1 MICLMRFFSMR
12 ANDAQSVK
20 LGGLSLKVLNF
31 CHAMSKASFA
41 VQSFLILGD
50 SMMYLPMSTAKSC
63 LLVLTRAVVTASS
76 IT

>member
-12 ANDAQSVK
+12 TKDTQSEK
-20 LGGLSLKVLNF
+20 LKGLSLKVLNF
-31 CHAMSKASFA
+31 CHAMSKFSFV
-41 VQSFLILGD
+41 VQSFVILGD
-50 SMMYLPMSTAKSC
+50 SMIYLPMSTAKSC

>member
-1 MICLMRFFSMR
+1 MIWLTRFFSMR
-12 ANDAQSVK
+12 ANDVQSVK
-20 LGGLSLKVLNF
+20 LRGLSLKVLNF
-31 CHAMSKASFA
+31 CHDTSKVSFA
-41 VQSFLILGD
+41 VQSFVILGD

>member
-1 MICLMRFFSMR
+1 MICLMWFFSMR

-20 LGGLSLKVLNF
+20 LRGLSLKVLNF
-31 CHAMSKASFA
+31 CHDTSKESFA
-41 VQSFLILGD
+41 VQSFVILGD